1 MKYDCSMT
9 PSDAMESAHTF
20 VFEPCRSQ
28 SGFNASAVDMPSED
42 DRYPGTFFRIPGIPV
57 PGKTTWTVSK

>member
-1 MKYDCSMT
+1 MKYDCHIT
-9 PSDAMESAHTF
+9 QTDTMESAHSSL
-20 VFEPCRSQ
+20 FEPGRSQ

-57 PGKTTWTVSK
+57 PGKTTWTLSK

>member
-1 MKYDCSMT
+1 MKYDCHIT
-9 PSDAMESAHTF
+9 PSDAMEPAHSSL
-20 VFEPCRSQ
+20 FEPRCSQ
-28 SGFNASAVDMPSED
+28 SGFNNSAVDMPSED